1 MENGQ
6 TLNELFL
13 HGRAAE
19 DARLSHVNH
28 GRAFWQFPLCVRRL
42 SGTEDRLN
50 VLVTR
55 IAAGGTLPAAGEEV
69 TVRGEVR
76 SFNNRSGQGSRLV
89 ITAYAR
95 TLVREQRE
103 DDNRLALAGALCKP
117 PVYRCTPMGREI
129 CDVIL
134 AVNRRYGWS
143 DYLPCIAWGALARRC
158 GALDVGDRL
167 RLHGRLQSRTYVKR
181 TETGQEERT
190 AFEVSVMEL
199 DGDPA
204 KKDSEFFV

>member
-1 MENGQ
+1 MENRQ
-6 TLNELFL
+6 TINELIL

-19 DARLSHVNH
+19 EARVSHVNH
-28 GRAFWQFPLCVRRL
+28 GRTFWQFPIRVRRL

-55 IAAGGTLPAAGEEV
+55 EAAGGILPAAGEEV

-95 TLVREQRE
+95 ALIRERAE
-103 DDNRLALAGALCKP
+103 DDNRLLLAGALCKMP
-117 PVYRCTPMGREI
+117 IYRRTPLGREI
-129 CDVIL
+129 CDMIL

-143 DYLPCIAWGALARRC
+143 DYLPCIAWGTLARRC
-158 GALDVGDRL
+158 GQLGVGDRVAL
-167 RLHGRLQSRTYVKR
+167 RGRLQSRTYVKR
-181 TETGQEERT
+181 TETGQEERV
-190 AFEVSVMEL
+190 AFEVSVMEME
-199 DGDPA
+199 DTA
-204 KKDSEFFV
+204 KKGSAEAE